1 MTIIVPGIAAPQGS
15 KRHVGNGRM
24 VESCTRVK
32 AWREAIAYAAI
43 EAQGSKPSIAGPV
56 SIVIWFLLPRPKRAK
71 FRNYPATRPDLDKL
85 VRAVFDAL
93 TQARVWFDD
102 GQVTS
107 LTSMKMW
114 ADDGGPRVEITLTEV
129 GQ

>member
-32 AWREAIAYAAI
+32 AWREAIAISAI

-56 SIVIWFLLPRPKRAK
+56 NIGIVFFLPRPKRAK

-85 VRAVFDAL
+85 VRAIFDAL

-102 GQVTS
+102 GQVVEMHA
-107 LTSMKMW
+107 LKAW
-114 ADDGGPRVEITLTEV
+114 AGDDGPRVEINVDEV

>member
-15 KRHVGNGRM
+15 KKNLGNGRM
-24 VESCTRVK
+24 VESCKRLK
-32 AWREAIAYAAI
+32 AWRKAITIAAI

-56 SIVIWFLLPRPKRAK
+56 NIGIVFFLRRPKRAK

-102 GQVTS
+102 GQVCILGTS
-107 LTSMKMW
+107 KVW
-114 ADDGGPRVEITLTEV
+114 AGERGPRVEISVAEV